1 MHSNYTEVYVMKKN
15 TYAAPEAEFVCIS
28 TDADI
33 LTGSPNGEPTHGW
46 DEYSNE
52 YGGWIII

>member
-1 MHSNYTEVYVMKKN
+1 MKKN

-33 LTGSPNGEPTHGW
+33 LTGSPNGEPAQGW
-46 DEYSNE
+46 DEYSKE
-52 YGGWIII
+52 YGGWIIIG